1 MSSLF
6 GIYDIGN
13 SALQASQAGLSTTS
27 NNIANANTPGYSNE
41 ELVLQP
47 SSPAVIMNGSFGTG
61 VTVEGVT
68 RDYSQFIQSQLV
80 GQQQNV
86 GADTAL
92 SQSLS
97 QVEQVFNDAQGAGL
111 STSLTNYFNAWQ
123 NVVTDPQDQT
133 QRTALLQSATSLVS
147 TAQQMGSG
155 LTATIQNINSSI
167 GGTVNQINSIASN
180 IASLNGQIAQADASP
195 VSTAPNELEDQRDSL
210 VSQLSNLMQISTYQ
224 NQNGSITIT
233 AGMRNLVNGTQTN
246 TLSTQLNA
254 NGDEDLSL
262 DGVDITGS
270 ITTGQLGGDIAARN
284 TIESGSLLDLSKLV
298 ASLTVQTNS
307 LQSSGYGLDG
317 STGNNFFTP
326 LQLST
331 QASSANATITANITD
346 PSQLTLDGYNISF
359 DATASNY
366 TVTDEQTGAV
376 AAAGA
381 YTSGSPIVFDG
392 IQVTITGPV
401 APTDTFS
408 VSPLTNAIQNFGVAI
423 TDPNQ
428 IAAASSNTALPGDN
442 TNATAIA
449 NLAQSSIS
457 TLGNST
463 FSDYYNGL
471 VAQVGTQSAAASNSL
486 TFDNNLLTQIQT
498 NQQSVSGVNLDDEAT
513 NLLQYERSYEASAQI
528 IKVTDE
534 LVQTVIGMVSAV

>member
-1 MSSLF
+1 
-6 GIYDIGN
+6 
-13 SALQASQAGLSTTS
+13 
-27 NNIANANTPGYSNE
+27 
-41 ELVLQP
+41 
-47 SSPAVIMNGSFGTG
+47 
-61 VTVEGVT
+61 
-68 RDYSQFIQSQLV
+68 
-80 GQQQNV
+80 
-86 GADTAL
+86 
-92 SQSLS
+92 
-97 QVEQVFNDAQGAGL
+97 
-111 STSLTNYFNAWQ
+111 
-123 NVVTDPQDQT
+123 
-133 QRTALLQSATSLVS
+133 
-147 TAQQMGSG
+147 
-155 LTATIQNINSSI
+155 
-167 GGTVNQINSIASN
+167 
-180 IASLNGQIAQADASP
+180 
-195 VSTAPNELEDQRDSL
+195 
-210 VSQLSNLMQISTYQ
+210 MQISTYQ